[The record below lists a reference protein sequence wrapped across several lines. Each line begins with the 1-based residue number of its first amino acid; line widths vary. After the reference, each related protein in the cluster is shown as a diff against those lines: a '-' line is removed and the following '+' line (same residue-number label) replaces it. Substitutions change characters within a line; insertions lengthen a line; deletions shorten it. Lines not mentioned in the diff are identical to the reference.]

1 MKFYA
6 VIDTNV
12 IVSSVLSSRLDSPV
26 TLIWDYILDG
36 YIVPMYNEEIL
47 EEYSGVLKRSKFN
60 LTEDQVNIIVEA
72 IKLLGEKNDPVSS
85 SYNFEDLDDKVFYEV
100 ALSREDSFLVTGNQK
115 HFPVNERVV
124 SPYDMV
130 QIVEACFHNSSFL
143 SEP

>member
-1 MKFYA
+1 MG
-6 VIDTNV
+6 
-12 IVSSVLSSRLDSPV
+12 LDSPV

-72 IKLLGEKNDPVSS
+72 
-85 SYNFEDLDDKVFYEV
+85 Y
-100 ALSREDSFLVTGNQK
+100 
-115 HFPVNERVV
+115 
-124 SPYDMV
+124 
-130 QIVEACFHNSSFL
+130 FHNSSFL